1 MRIGIIHDSV
11 PIETENPEDRIILEH
26 RRHIC
31 ETIQIALHKAGHQS
45 ILISATET
53 IFEQLRDCTIDI
65 AFNLVSGIHGEGR
78 LALVPSILDQ
88 AGIPY
93 TGPGALAH
101 TVALDKPTTKRILQ
115 SANINTPKF
124 QLFSKERDIRFN
136 SELKFPLFVKP
147 ARGGCGYGINDQ
159 SYVTT
164 EQQLIPAVLSVIRHC
179 QQPALVEEFMPGRE
193 FTVGILGNAD
203 NLRVLPILEHVL
215 GGKASD
221 STSFRTFEKK
231 MNDQRF
237 DQCVCPAP
245 IKSSCANQIM
255 EIALATYQLV
265 GCCDF
270 ARIDIRLNA
279 HGIPY
284 VLEINSLPGLEPND
298 SYFPLMAYAGGFN
311 YDQLIQTILFEACQR
326 YDPIAEQGLASPT
339 IYAKETK
346 VSIVVP

>member
-101 TVALDKPTTKRILQ
+101 TVALDKP
-115 SANINTPKF
+115 
-124 QLFSKERDIRFN
+124 
-136 SELKFPLFVKP
+136 PLFVKP